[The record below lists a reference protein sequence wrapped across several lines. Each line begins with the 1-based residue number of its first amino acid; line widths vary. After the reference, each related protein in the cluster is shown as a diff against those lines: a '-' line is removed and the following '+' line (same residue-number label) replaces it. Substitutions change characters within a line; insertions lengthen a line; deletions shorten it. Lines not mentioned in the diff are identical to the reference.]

1 MRTLTRHYRGP
12 SGGGNT
18 PYRDPLTAA
27 DWSAA
32 LPDLTR
38 RADGTLEGPCPVCGP
53 GESRSRFRVH
63 LDGRVFCRSCCPDGS
78 AASIR
83 ALQEIE
89 ALVFPN
95 RRREAWRDLSPQERR
110 ERDRKREQARLEAE
124 RLRQERA
131 HAPTD
136 GTPLAK
142 MYLDGRTKSANT
154 PDGAPALAYL
164 VKRGTWTEAD
174 GALPSGIG
182 WCPRNASPWWRRG
195 DPDSRDLRHVAN
207 AGGAVIYAFRDL
219 PLGRRT
225 DQERGPAVSVWPIDP
240 NGDRAPFPPGRAGGN
255 PTKALSRGSTRARVF
270 AVAAD
275 WWEAVKPNPWPAPDA
290 VVLLEG
296 PADALAVA
304 RLRLPGVEVRASVTK
319 VRAVHAADVERGRV
333 VVVGDSDDPDNA
345 AKVAAEL
352 DALRVASPAT
362 PPPGKAAWKD
372 PDDWL
377 RGCDPDA
384 AAALFAS
391 FIESGNEPV
400 VAVRRLL
407 RMAATDTL
415 TAPPQNAG
423 ETAHSGAVID
433 FPAPPGTQVPPAPST
448 APHGAPV
455 DDDPPFDADGL
466 SADYEPPLPPAHGR
480 MVAADPAPAADAA
493 QDPRYAA
500 AEQYLDRCE
509 AGAPREQAHRQ
520 AYGAAHV
527 ERPQT
532 ADPDALLDAG
542 GKSALDVHHEYMSR
556 LTDAQAVTF
565 ATVMRMTG
573 GNAAQARAAVKDG
586 LAITEATLWRADDPE
601 WGGGARTWWAEFWR
615 HHPPHYPDDVGA
627 QEPPA

>member
-142 MYLDGRTKSANT
+142 LYLDGRTKSANT

-182 WCPRNASPWWRRG
+182 WCPRNASPWWRHG
-195 DPDSRDLRHVAN
+195 DPDSRDLRHVA
-207 AGGAVIYAFRDL
+207 GGGGGVIYAFRDL

-240 NGDRAPFPPGRAGGN
+240 NGGRDPFPPRRAGGT
-255 PTKALSRGSTRARVF
+255 PDKALSRGSTRARVF

-275 WWEAVKPNPWPAPDA
+275 WWETVKPNPWPAPDV

-304 RLRLPGVEVRASVTK
+304 RLRLPGVEIRASVTK

-400 VAVRRLL
+400 VAIRRLL

-415 TAPPQNAG
+415 AAPPQNAG
-423 ETAHSGAVID
+423 ESAHGGAVID
-433 FPAPPGTQVPPAPST
+433 FPAEPGTQVPPAPST

-466 SADYEPPLPPAHGR
+466 SADYEPPLPPVHGR
-480 MVAADPAPAADAA
+480 MVAADPPPSPAADAA
-493 QDPRYAA
+493 QDPLA
-500 AEQYLDRCE
+500 
-509 AGAPREQAHRQ
+509 
-520 AYGAAHV
+520 
-527 ERPQT
+527 
-532 ADPDALLDAG
+532 AG
-542 GKSALDVHHEYMSR
+542 GKSALDVHHEYMAR
-556 LTDAQAVTF
+556 LTDEQAVTF

-601 WGGGARTWWAEFWR
+601 WGDGARTWWAEFWR
-615 HHPPHYPDDVGA
+615 RHPPHYPDDVGA
-627 QEPPA
+627 QRPRHERLHRPVRGRRTASSRRTGGGAGGAHVH